1 MTAVS
6 MYQPI
11 WEALTANK
19 QAMLVFPDDEL
30 NVALAMK
37 RTRKGV
43 IRLKDNDKGF
53 KATSHLTFR
62 LKISSSVQRR
72 ELKFWL
78 IPCESKLIA
87 GQL

>member
-1 MTAVS
+1 MAAAS
-6 MYQPI
+6 MYLPV
-11 WEALTANK
+11 WEAIKANK
-19 QAMLVFPDDEL
+19 QALLVFPDDEL

-53 KATSHLTFR
+53 KATSQMTFR
-62 LKISSSVQRR
+62 LKISSNVQRR
-72 ELKFWL
+72 ELKFQL